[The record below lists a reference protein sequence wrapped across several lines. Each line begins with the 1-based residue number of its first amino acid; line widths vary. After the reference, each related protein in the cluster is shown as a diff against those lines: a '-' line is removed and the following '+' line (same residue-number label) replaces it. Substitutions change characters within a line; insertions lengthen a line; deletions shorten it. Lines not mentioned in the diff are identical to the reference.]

1 MDSLPRDRGSSLEH
15 HDWKAGAAAASA
27 TRRLPLGIEDHFTQ
41 GIAFGGRLVGLTPE
55 LL

>member
-1 MDSLPRDRGSSLEH
+1 MDSLPRDRGSSLER

-27 TRRLPLGIEDHFTQ
+27 TRRLPLGIEDHFAQ
-41 GIAFGGRLVGLTPE
+41 GVALGGRLVGLRPG